1 MSKKSGNFKSL
12 LADINKL
19 NDQETYQI
27 YVPSLGREVPFSPL
41 TVKQQKKILSSGV
54 DTKIENLTFSNSINE
69 IMATN
74 IKESNIEIYTIDRP
88 LIILQIRANS
98 IGDDLK
104 LYIDTEEYNISISD
118 QVKKIKRLKA
128 SETSM
133 SFTMSA
139 GDMRIK
145 CSVPDIKTD
154 TEFNKHFTTKV
165 KRGNSNNRL
174 ELTDLIGD
182 IYVHEIVKFIDSITL
197 GENTVN
203 FDTELSTT
211 EMIEIFES
219 LPLSVSAKI
228 TDEIQRIRKIEIE
241 SIESDVMPEGSSISI
256 DASIFTSE

>member
-1 MSKKSGNFKSL
+1 MSKKPGNFKSL

-19 NDQETYQI
+19 NDQETFKI
-27 YVPSLGREVPFSPL
+27 YIPSLGRDVDFSPL

-54 DTKIENLTFSNSINE
+54 DTNIENLTFSNSINE
-69 IMATN
+69 IMTTN
-74 IKESNIEIYTIDRP
+74 IKQPDVKIYTIDRP

-98 IGDDLK
+98 IGDEIK
-104 LYIDTEEYNISISD
+104 LYIDTQEYKVNIKE
-118 QVKKIKRLKA
+118 QVRKIRKIKPDLN
-128 SETSM
+128 SM
-133 SFTMSA
+133 TFTMSA
-139 GDMRIK
+139 GEMAIK
-145 CSVPDIKTD
+145 CSVPDIETD
-154 TEFNKHFTTKV
+154 TEFNKHFTKKV
-165 KRGNSNNRL
+165 KKGKNNRL

-228 TDEIQRIRKIEIE
+228 TEEIQKVRKIEIE
-241 SIESDVMPEGSSISI
+241 SIESDVLPEGASISI